1 MVKDFFKDEVI
12 QDDTVQEEPVV
23 DEAVQ
28 EEMNEDIVMDNVIVN
43 DEIIIK
49 ESTLDDV
56 IKVHRQIPEFELESL
71 ENDEDLRAYFENRY
85 KDKEKIIIVGYLND
99 EPIGYII
106 GYDKFSDGESFYCW
120 MAGVAEQWRRIG
132 TLTGLM
138 YYQKAWAKKHG
149 YSTLKIKTRNTRREM
164 LSFLVKDGFNFTSV
178 DTRDDIEN
186 NRINL
191 QIDL

>member
-1 MVKDFFKDEVI
+1 MMKDFFKDEAI
-12 QDDTVQEEPVV
+12 QEEVT
-23 DEAVQ
+23 
-28 EEMNEDIVMDNVIVN
+28 EDIEMDNEIIN

-49 ESTLDDV
+49 EASLDDV
-56 IKVHRQIPEFELESL
+56 IKVHRQVPEFEIEGL
-71 ENDEDLRAYFENRY
+71 ENDDDLRAYFENRY
-85 KDKEKIIIVGYLND
+85 KDKENIIIVGYLND
-99 EPIGYII
+99 EPIGYLI

-138 YYQKAWAKKHG
+138 YYQKAWCQKHG

-164 LSFLVKDGFNFTSV
+164 LAFLVKDGFNFTSV
-178 DTRDDIEN
+178 DTRDEIEN

-191 QIDL
+191 EIAL